1 MKKIIIGSIIGGFV
15 SGMFGAAIS
24 VVIMN
29 KKNKETNNRI
39 DNIQNEIANEI
50 ISNMS
55 NDLRKEEMIKQVVDD
70 TKQKVVKDVN
80 EAVNNCAK
88 TKFDEMNKEFKK
100 TTSTIE
106 SKIDKVEKKIRTVED
121 VESKKLEVIKM
132 IIICVGSLAMCGL
145 NKLPDKS
152 SNKPLLSIDI

>member
-1 MKKIIIGSIIGGFV
+1 MKKKIIGSIIGGFI
-15 SGMFGAAIS
+15 SGMIGAAIS
-24 VVIMN
+24 VAIMN

-88 TKFDEMNKEFKK
+88 IKFDEMNEEFKK
-100 TTSTIE
+100 TTTTIE
-106 SKIDKVEKKIRTVED
+106 NKIDKVEKKIRTVED
-121 VESKKLEVIKM
+121 VESKKLDVIKM
-132 IIICVGSLAMCGL
+132 IIIGVGSLAMCAL

>member
-1 MKKIIIGSIIGGFV
+1 MKKIIMGSIISGFV
-15 SGMFGAAIS
+15 SGMIGAAIS
-24 VVIMN
+24 VAIMN

-39 DNIQNEIANEI
+39 DNVQNEIANKI

-88 TKFDEMNKEFKK
+88 TKFDEMNEEFKK
-100 TTSTIE
+100 TTVTIE
-106 SKIDKVEKKIRTVED
+106 NKIDKVEKKIRAVED

-132 IIICVGSLAMCGL
+132 IIIGVGSLAMCGL

-152 SNKPLLSIDI
+152 SNKSLLSIDI

>member
-1 MKKIIIGSIIGGFV
+1 MKKIIVGSIIGGFV
-15 SGMFGAAIS
+15 SGMIGAAIS
-24 VVIMN
+24 VAIMN
-29 KKNKETNNRI
+29 KKDKKTNNRI
-39 DNIQNEIANEI
+39 DNIQNEIANKI

-55 NDLRKEEMIKQVVDD
+55 DDLRKEEMIKQVVDD

-80 EAVNNCAK
+80 EAINNYAK
-88 TKFDEMNKEFKK
+88 TKFDEMNEEFKN

-106 SKIDKVEKKIRTVED
+106 NKIDKVEKKIRRVED

-132 IIICVGSLAMCGL
+132 VILCVGSLAMCGL

-152 SNKPLLSIDI
+152 SNKSLLSIDV